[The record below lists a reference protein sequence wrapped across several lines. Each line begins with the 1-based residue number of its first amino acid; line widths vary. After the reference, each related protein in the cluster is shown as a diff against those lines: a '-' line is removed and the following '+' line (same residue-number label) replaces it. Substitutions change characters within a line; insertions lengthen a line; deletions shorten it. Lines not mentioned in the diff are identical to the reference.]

1 MFKKKKT
8 LSGCNGSNRENK
20 KTQTNKT
27 HRLTRQACGGW
38 RQEAVLSSLIL
49 RSSSNTKVLKKSG
62 LMLFLL
68 PSCGLSARRSIDPS
82 SCFLSPPLL
91 GSGHGE
97 EGGGGGFNP
106 RCLWANCGV
115 TPGTSRQLVAGPQR
129 EKTPRSYW
137 SACCDWGNVDNC
149 TTQRQKGG
157 RQTLKFLTATP
168 QSSSKRN
175 KSPARKN
182 KEKEKNRDCRWMT
195 MRNLEKS
202 RPGLVCQQTP

>member
-1 MFKKKKT
+1 M
-8 LSGCNGSNRENK
+8 
-20 KTQTNKT
+20 
-27 HRLTRQACGGW
+27 
-38 RQEAVLSSLIL
+38 LSSLIL

-68 PSCGLSARRSIDPS
+68 PSCGLSARRCIDPS

-115 TPGTSRQLVAGPQR
+115 TPGTSRQFVAGPHR
-129 EKTPRSYW
+129 EQTPRSYW

-149 TTQRQKGG
+149 TTQRQKGAN
-157 RQTLKFLTATP
+157 QTLKFLTATP
-168 QSSSKRN
+168 QSLSKRN